1 MNINYNGGFIKN
13 IIDAVTSDNIEDS
26 IKLLEIA
33 LIDSTKEDEA
43 ITKAN
48 MIIQEEMTEL
58 NNSPLKKKNLRN
70 YIMK

>member
-13 IIDAVTSDNIEDS
+13 IIDAVTSDNIEDIIEDS

-33 LIDSTKEDEA
+33 LIDSTKEEEA

-48 MIIQEEMTEL
+48 TDKTETFRF
-58 NNSPLKKKNLRN
+58 N
-70 YIMK
+70 IGTTF